1 MDGGDL
7 GADAADADAADD
19 ADADD
24 DEADDDDADADDA
37 DEDDER
43 RHKLTNPRP
52 NPVDKEELDK
62 PLTRRHMTLLKST
75 LNNTLK
81 PARQTCLM

>member
-7 GADAADADAADD
+7 GADADADAADD

-24 DEADDDDADADDA
+24 DDADADD
-37 DEDDER
+37 DDDDER

-52 NPVDKEELDK
+52 NPVDKEVLDK
-62 PLTRRHMTLLKST
+62 PLTRHHMTLLKST

-81 PARQTCLM
+81 PARQPDVFVVT

>member
-24 DEADDDDADADDA
+24 DDADADD
-37 DEDDER
+37 DDDDDDER

-62 PLTRRHMTLLKST
+62 PLTRHHITLLKST

-81 PARQTCLM
+81 PARQPDVFVVT

>member
-24 DEADDDDADADDA
+24 DDADADD
-37 DEDDER
+37 DDDDDDER

-62 PLTRRHMTLLKST
+62 PLTRHHITLLKST

-81 PARQTCLM
+81 PARQTCLL

>member
-24 DEADDDDADADDA
+24 DDADADD
-37 DEDDER
+37 DDDDER

-62 PLTRRHMTLLKST
+62 PLTRHHITLLKST

-81 PARQTCLM
+81 PARQTCLL

>member
-24 DEADDDDADADDA
+24 DDADADDDDADDA

-62 PLTRRHMTLLKST
+62 PLTRHHMTLLKST

>member
-1 MDGGDL
+1 VDGGDL

-24 DEADDDDADADDA
+24 DDDDADDDD
-37 DEDDER
+37 DDER

-62 PLTRRHMTLLKST
+62 PLTRHHITLLKST

-81 PARQTCLM
+81 PARQTCLL